1 MRTKVTLALIFLNG
15 ALFLFIFYFLRPSIS
30 EANREHSRRLVLGSQ
45 AANLQKLEIV
55 GGAEPVRMERRP
67 DGWYLTA
74 PMEWPVAEHAMRTIL
89 NELQLLEREASFT
102 KEDLEKNG
110 LTLADYGLDKP
121 ALTLTLTP
129 GTATGAPGAAVGPP
143 IVLQVGA
150 ETKGGNRLY
159 ILSPD
164 GERVLVVRRTLLDSL
179 RLSVEQLR
187 SDSLFTIPQS
197 YQVRSLSL
205 QVAAATTLRVR
216 LRHEG
221 NRWFFETPIR
231 ARASKDR
238 TELAINQLSRLSAL
252 TFLPQ
257 QTADLARTGLANPVY
272 RVTLEGINRRETLLL
287 GAPAVTE
294 NGQPAPGVAPDEV
307 LTYAKLDDRPPIFTT
322 AVPKTLLAT
331 LRDSQEKLREK
342 RILDLDGRTVIA
354 LTLRA
359 GNLPELTLQR
369 LDTAPSTPGN
379 GADAGVWQIVRRDP
393 TSGNSQTL
401 PADSATVTRLLQQL
415 AFLDAKEFLSDAPSA
430 ADLEN
435 WGFSRPLREIAVSLT
450 EAVPAPGTPPSATSQ
465 IVVQIGIE
473 SPTLG
478 LYYARLD
485 KQDYIYLVDGTILN
499 QTPVEPRIFREKR
512 LRELPAGASI
522 TGLSLSKLDGTAIF
536 SRKLNA
542 GETWA
547 TALAAS
553 PAPEREAVELLLQH
567 LRTLRA
573 KSIVQDAFFP
583 RVSLDGEEK
592 PWTYRL
598 DTTLAFSGAGATSE
612 ESTLFLSERTGGG
625 TQLAGSADF
634 GGVIFEVEQP
644 LLDALWTLTYGP
656 RDPGPLPDPPPPA
669 KAGVP

>member
-1 MRTKVTLALIFLNG
+1 MRTKVTLALIFLNV

-45 AANLQKLEIV
+45 AANLQKLEIM
-55 GGAEPVRMERRP
+55 GGTELIRMERRS
-67 DGWYLTA
+67 DGWYLTS
-74 PMEWPVAEHAMRTIL
+74 PLEWPVAEHAMRTIL

-102 KEDLEKNG
+102 KEDLERNG

-129 GTATGAPGAAVGPP
+129 GTASGAPGAAVGSP
-143 IVLQVGA
+143 IVIQVGA

-164 GERVLVVRRTLLDSL
+164 GERVLVVRRTLVDSL
-179 RLSVEQLR
+179 RLSVDQLR
-187 SDSLFTIPQS
+187 SDALFTIPH
-197 YQVRSLSL
+197 YEVRSLSL

-221 NRWFFETPIR
+221 SRWLFETPIR
-231 ARASKDR
+231 TRASKDR
-238 TELAINQLSRLSAL
+238 TELAINQLNGLSAL
-252 TFLPQ
+252 SFLPQ
-257 QTADLARTGLANPVY
+257 QAADLARTGLANPVY
-272 RVTLEGINRRETLLL
+272 RITLEGINRRETLLL
-287 GAPAVTE
+287 GSPVVAE

-307 LTYAKLDDRPPIFTT
+307 LTYAKLDDRPAIFTT
-322 AVPKTLLAT
+322 AVPKGLLTT
-331 LRDSQEKLREK
+331 LRDSQEELREK

-354 LTLRA
+354 VTLRA

-369 LDTAPSTPGN
+369 LDTAPSTPGD
-379 GADAGVWQIVRRDP
+379 GADAGVWQILRRDP
-393 TSGNSQTL
+393 AGGNSQTL

-415 AFLDAKEFLSDAPSA
+415 AFLDAKRFLSDAPSA

-435 WGFSRPLREIAVSLT
+435 WGFSRPLREIAVAMA
-450 EAVPAPGTPPSATSQ
+450 EAAPAPGASGTTSQ
-465 IVVQIGIE
+465 IVLQIGIE
-473 SPTLG
+473 SPTPG

-522 TGLSLSKLDGTAIF
+522 TGLSLSRLDGTVIF

-553 PAPEREAVELLLQH
+553 PAAERVAMETLIQQ

-573 KSIVQDAFFP
+573 KSIVLDAFSP

-592 PWTYRL
+592 PWSYRL
-598 DTTLAFSGAGATSE
+598 DTTLAFSGAGAGTE
-612 ESTLFLSERTGGG
+612 ESILFLSERTGGG
-625 TQLAGSADF
+625 TQLAGSTDF

-644 LLDALWTLTYGP
+644 LLDAVWTLTYGR
-656 RDPGPLPDPPPPA
+656 RDPGPLPDPPAAPKTGAP
-669 KAGVP
+669 